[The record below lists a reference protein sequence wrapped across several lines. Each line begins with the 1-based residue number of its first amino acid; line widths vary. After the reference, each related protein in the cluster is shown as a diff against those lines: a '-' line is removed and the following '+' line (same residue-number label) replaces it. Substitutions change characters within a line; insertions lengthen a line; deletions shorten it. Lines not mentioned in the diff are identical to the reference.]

1 MNQIKPIIAQIILK
15 IVETTLPAAP
25 AIAPA
30 ITITTHIIQYIIP
43 QIMAFAACALQYM
56 LVFSNTKTIIP
67 PIRQKNSARKAS
79 TITGNPQDV
88 VPVSDITEVLK
99 MKLVFI
105 QENLLIVPPLHN
117 FYNFL
122 LKQI

>member
-1 MNQIKPIIAQIILK
+1 MNQMKPIIAQIILK

-25 AIAPA
+25 AIAAA
-30 ITITTHIIQYIIP
+30 ITKTTHIIQYIIP

-56 LVFSNTKTIIP
+56 LVFSKTKTIIP

-88 VPVSDITEVLK
+88 VPVSDITEILK

-105 QENLLIVPPLHN
+105 QDNLLIVPHCIIFTI
-117 FYNFL
+117 FY
-122 LKQI
+122 